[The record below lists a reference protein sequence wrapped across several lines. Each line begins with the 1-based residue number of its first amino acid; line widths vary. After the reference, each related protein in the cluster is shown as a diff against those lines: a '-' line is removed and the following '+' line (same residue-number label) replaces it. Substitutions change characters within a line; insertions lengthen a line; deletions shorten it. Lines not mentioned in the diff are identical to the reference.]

1 MQGEICRLTEGLE
14 EHVAEE
20 KRMKVPGGDL
30 CAALRQKEEVGNKMT
45 AVMFMQF
52 MSPDLCFASSIMC
65 T

>member
-1 MQGEICRLTEGLE
+1 MWL
-14 EHVAEE
+14 
-20 KRMKVPGGDL
+20 KRKELKVPGGDL